1 MPRKTHGHTP
11 GKRGDTQ
18 RSLTYNSWRSMR
30 ERCYLKSNAS
40 YKRYGAKG
48 VTVCPAW
55 KDSFEAFLRD
65 MGERP
70 EGHVLSRK
78 NDRGNYE
85 PSNVVWKTLEENSA
99 EKKSARGVDVGSAKF
114 TEEQI
119 LEIRKLA
126 KEGYGMRKLGRMY
139 NTYHTT
145 ISSIVNKKTWT
156 HI

>member
-1 MPRKTHGHTP
+1 MPCKTHGHTL
-11 GKRGDTQ
+11 GKRGESK

-30 ERCYLKSNAS
+30 ERCYSKSNAS
-40 YKRYGAKG
+40 FKRYGAKG
-48 VTVCPAW
+48 VSVCPAW
-55 KDSFEAFLRD
+55 KNSFEAFLRD

-70 EGHVLSRK
+70 EGHVLSRN
-78 NDRGNYE
+78 NDKGNYE
-85 PSNVVWKTLEENSA
+85 PGNVVWKTLEENSA
-99 EKKSARGVDVGSAKF
+99 EKKHAKGVDVGSAKF

-139 NTYHTT
+139 NTYHTN
-145 ISSIVNKKTWT
+145 ISSIVKRRTWT